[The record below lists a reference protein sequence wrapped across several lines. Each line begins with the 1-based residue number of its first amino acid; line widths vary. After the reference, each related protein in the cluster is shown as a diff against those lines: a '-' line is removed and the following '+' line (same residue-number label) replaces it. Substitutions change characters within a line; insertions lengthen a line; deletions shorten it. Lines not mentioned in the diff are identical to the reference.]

1 MPSRRR
7 VSNPLALAVLC
18 QLLEKP
24 MHPYEM
30 SRTMRLRKK
39 ENSIKLNYGALYSV
53 VEKLEK
59 HGLIEAMETVREG
72 RRPERTVYRLT
83 SAGRAEFEDWMA
95 ELLGS
100 PVKEFTQ
107 FEAAL
112 ALLGGLPPDDVVA
125 LLEQRLFE
133 LEMQV
138 QSYEHAGELAEK
150 QLSRL
155 FYIEWDYVAA
165 MTRAE
170 RDWVAKQLED
180 IKSGRFDGLDMWKEL
195 HESTN

>member
-1 MPSRRR
+1 MASRRR
-7 VSNPLALAVLC
+7 VSNPLALAVLG

-39 ENSIKLNYGALYSV
+39 ESSIKLNYGALYSV

-59 HGLIEAMETVREG
+59 HGLIEAVETVREG
-72 RRPERTVYRLT
+72 RRPERTVYQLT
-83 SAGRAEFEDWMA
+83 SAGRAEYEDWMA
-95 ELLGS
+95 ELLGT
-100 PVKEFTQ
+100 PVKEYTQ

-112 ALLGGLPPDDVVA
+112 AMLAGLPPDDVVD
-125 LLEQRLFE
+125 LLEQRLFQ
-133 LEMQV
+133 LDVQL

-150 QLSRL
+150 QVPRL
-155 FYIEWDYVAA
+155 FYIEWDYVHA

-170 RDWVAKQLED
+170 RDWVAKQVED
-180 IKSGRFDGLDMWKEL
+180 IRSGTFDGLDLWRRL
-195 HESTN
+195 HENKD